1 MKILDS
7 VQLDEV
13 TPNQFTTWNP
23 IPKAEKNGCWSKTQN
38 LVLNQQ
44 IITETSGDQKTQMD
58 ALKPKSEPVLTL
70 RGFM

>member
-13 TPNQFTTWNP
+13 TPNQFTTWNT

-44 IITETSGDQKTQMD
+44 MITEKIRDRITSMGLLETE
-58 ALKPKSEPVLTL
+58 A
-70 RGFM
+70 